1 MSDCAGYSVHYKLSL
16 KIKRNQKAFNGNSF
30 LEELVNIG
38 SNFGGLS
45 YQRKSSE
52 NHSWPTIEK
61 FVFMKILNLINN
73 LKIWKQLLFTVT
85 ANQQSFPTWSTSK
98 QMVSLKI
105 KFIRI
110 HITYLESNFL
120 YDIVDM

>member
-1 MSDCAGYSVHYKLSL
+1 METVIVYSDGKPTELS
-16 KIKRNQKAFNGNSF
+16 N
-30 LEELVNIG
+30 LV
-38 SNFGGLS
+38 
-45 YQRKSSE
+45 K
-52 NHSWPTIEK
+52 
-61 FVFMKILNLINN
+61 
-73 LKIWKQLLFTVT
+73 
-85 ANQQSFPTWSTSK
+85 K

>member
-1 MSDCAGYSVHYKLSL
+1 METVIVYSDGKPTELS
-16 KIKRNQKAFNGNSF
+16 N
-30 LEELVNIG
+30 LVN
-38 SNFGGLS
+38 
-45 YQRKSSE
+45 
-52 NHSWPTIEK
+52 
-61 FVFMKILNLINN
+61 
-73 LKIWKQLLFTVT
+73 
-85 ANQQSFPTWSTSK
+85 TSK